1 MLGQKSYSVTL
12 SNTTTDTADT
22 MINEHDIA
30 DWIHLDPVPL
40 YSVEK
45 KSFVKAFDSVFF
57 FDHID
62 GMYSYCLDAED
73 NIVHLMATTLVTPLR
88 KP

>member
-1 MLGQKSYSVTL
+1 MQ
-12 SNTTTDTADT
+12 
-22 MINEHDIA
+22 EHYDIA
-30 DWIHLDPVPL
+30 DWIYLEPAPL
-40 YSVEK
+40 YAVEK
-45 KSFVKAFDSVFF
+45 KSFVKAFEQVFF

-62 GMYSYCLDAED
+62 GMYSYCLDVDD